1 MFFYFIYEFIIFIL
15 FLFVVFNL
23 FYNLIYLYFVYCVT
37 KIPFFFFRQNANVPS
52 TVVTSIPES
61 ITENSNAFIK
71 NTTLITQ
78 TTTVS
83 GISSDSI
90 CLSKTGANKA
100 TKSVAAQMALEE
112 LLDEIDVNLVLESA
126 VRRCSPEK
134 LLLHYKVN
142 TLSLFLY
149 D

>member
-1 MFFYFIYEFIIFIL
+1 MI
-15 FLFVVFNL
+15 
-23 FYNLIYLYFVYCVT
+23 
-37 KIPFFFFRQNANVPS
+37 KISFFFFRQNANVPS

-61 ITENSNAFIK
+61 ITENSNAIK

-78 TTTVS
+78 TTTVA

-90 CLSKTGANKA
+90 CLSNTGANKA

-142 TLSLFLY
+142 TLPLFLY

>member
-1 MFFYFIYEFIIFIL
+1 MCDKNSI
-15 FLFVVFNL
+15 
-23 FYNLIYLYFVYCVT
+23 
-37 KIPFFFFRQNANVPS
+37 FFFFRQNANVPS
-52 TVVTSIPES
+52 TVVTSVPEN

-78 TTTVS
+78 TTTVA

-134 LLLHYKVN
+134 LLLYYKVN